1 VKGPIISFF
10 KGRALFFSVAFSLSQ
25 KKKQTRKEQRW
36 QREEKLHAFKKTMDD
51 GK

>member
-1 VKGPIISFF
+1 VKRPIISFF

-25 KKKQTRKEQRW
+25 KKKQTRKEQK
-36 QREEKLHAFKKTMDD
+36 EEKLHAFKKTMDD